1 MYTQL
6 TTTNAERTEKFFNL
20 RSPLDVAGLLEV
32 KYKTLVYLLYR
43 EDRPKPYTEFYLA
56 KKSGGERVICAPI
69 STLKIIQK
77 KLSTIL
83 YLVYKPKPSAH
94 GFCIKRGIQTNA
106 QQHIKKQIV
115 LNIDLEDFFP
125 AINFGRVR
133 GMFIAKPYNL
143 PQNVSTLLAQICCH
157 EGKLPQGAPTSPIVS
172 NMICAKLDSNLQRF
186 ARELNCLYTRYAD
199 DMTFSSTSKY
209 FAREIVRNSEVM
221 KSLVQII
228 NNNGFE
234 INEDKTRIL
243 SPTQRQSVTG
253 LVVNEG
259 INVRRKLVREV
270 RAMLHSWE
278 QYGEKYAEDLYY
290 DRYNK
295 KQRGPYKR
303 KPEFS
308 KIVAGKINFIR
319 MTKGSKHPVYIR
331 LINKFNELKKNG
343 IPPYPMDSIDEM
355 KAALWVVEVDGKANG
370 TAFMLEGKGLITCS
384 HVLRLS
390 AKIKLYK
397 LLNGTITKKYP
408 ASIVS
413 RHDGLDLAILKIDG
427 LEPKYSHSLKIG
439 DSDSLVERS
448 SVTTAGFLNH
458 AKSIHFFESNIAG
471 LRFRYTCPHFI
482 LDRGLFPGM
491 SGSPVVNDKNEV
503 VGVAAR
509 GTEHLAHAEHV
520 AEYGAIPINCLHQ
533 LPKIPKSAL

>member
-1 MYTQL
+1 MDTQL
-6 TTTNAERTEKFFNL
+6 TTTDTELTEKFFNL
-20 RSPLDVAGLLEV
+20 MSPLDVANLLEV

-43 EDRPKPYTEFYLA
+43 KDGPKPYTEFYLT

-83 YLVYKPKPSAH
+83 YLVYKQKPSAH
-94 GFCIKRGIQTNA
+94 GFCIKRDIYTNA

-125 AINFGRVR
+125 SINFGRVR

-186 ARELNCLYTRYAD
+186 AKQHNCMYTRYAD
-199 DMTFSSTSKY
+199 DMTFSTTSKY
-209 FAREIVRNSEVM
+209 SSKEIARNSEIM
-221 KSLVQII
+221 KCLVQII
-228 NNNGFE
+228 KDNGFN
-234 INEDKTRIL
+234 INEDKSRIL

-259 INVRRKLVREV
+259 INVRRKFVREV

-278 QYGEKYAEDLYY
+278 TSGEKDAEAVYY
-290 DRYNK
+290 SRYNK

-319 MTKGSKHPVYIR
+319 MIKGSKHPVYIR
-331 LINKFNELKKNG
+331 FINKFNKLKKNG
-343 IPPYPMDSIDEM
+343 IPPYPIDTIDEI
-355 KAALWVVEVDGKANG
+355 KAALWVVEVDGKING

-384 HVLRLS
+384 HVLGLS

-397 LLNGTITKKYP
+397 LLNGTKTKKYP

-413 RHDGLDLAILKIDG
+413 RNKGLDLAILEIDG

-448 SVTTAGFLNH
+448 SVTTAGFVQF
-458 AKSIHFFESNIAG
+458 AVSIQFYESKIAG
-471 LRFRYTCPHFI
+471 LRKRYAFPHFL
-482 LDRGLFPGM
+482 LDRGLSSGM

-503 VGVAAR
+503 VGVAAI
-509 GTEHLAHAEHV
+509 GAEHLADAEHV
-520 AEYGAIPINCLHQ
+520 AEYGAIPINYLHQ
-533 LPKIPKSAL
+533 LS